1 MKEVVLETA
10 EDDIEEIPHLP
21 GLPKVNQRDEPG
33 TDNIMNLCMIDFQ
46 LHIYSFDLLHLKP
59 LVVPRGRD
67 DGEKISVHGEQQS
80 EL

>member
-21 GLPKVNQRDEPG
+21 GLPNVNQRDEPG

-46 LHIYSFDLLHLKP
+46 PHIYSFDLLHLNT

-67 DGEKISVHGEQQS
+67 DGEEVSVHGEQ
-80 EL
+80 

>member
-46 LHIYSFDLLHLKP
+46 LHIYSFDL
-59 LVVPRGRD
+59 
-67 DGEKISVHGEQQS
+67 
-80 EL
+80 